1 MRRRLPVVMFLVT
14 VFLLLS
20 VPLAAQAQTVPPQTV
35 PPVCHGLAVGSQ
47 QVSGQWVAACAG
59 ANVYVYDIHDDLL
72 GTAVIQSNGSFVIP
86 LNRPIEQ
93 GDTIRV
99 ESDCHKPGEI
109 IPPWVLCTYTPPPV
123 PIPEPGSALLL
134 GGGLAGMAGYLGLR
148 WRARK

>member
-1 MRRRLPVVMFLVT
+1 MRRRLPVVMLLVT
-14 VFLLLS
+14 LVLLLS
-20 VPLAAQAQTVPPQTV
+20 VPLAAQAQTL
-35 PPVCHGLAVGSQ
+35 PPVCRGLTVGSQ
-47 QVSGQWVAACAG
+47 QITGQWVADCAG

-72 GTAVIQSNGSFVIP
+72 GSAVIQSNGSFIIP

-109 IPPWVLCTYTPPPV
+109 LPPWVLCTYTPPPV

-134 GGGLAGMAGYLGLR
+134 GGGLAGMAGYLSLR
-148 WRARK
+148 WRARKQ

>member
-1 MRRRLPVVMFLVT
+1 MPRRIPVVMLLVT
-14 VFLLLS
+14 VVLLLS
-20 VPLAAQAQTVPPQTV
+20 VPLAAQAQTL
-35 PPVCHGLAVGSQ
+35 PPVCRGLTVGSTQ
-47 QVSGQWVAACAG
+47 ITGQWVAECAG

-72 GTAVIQSNGSFVIP
+72 GSAVIQSNGSFVIP

-109 IPPWVLCTYTPPPV
+109 LPPWVLCTYTPPPV

-134 GGGLAGMAGYLGLR
+134 GGGLAGMAGYLSLR
-148 WRARK
+148 WRARKQ